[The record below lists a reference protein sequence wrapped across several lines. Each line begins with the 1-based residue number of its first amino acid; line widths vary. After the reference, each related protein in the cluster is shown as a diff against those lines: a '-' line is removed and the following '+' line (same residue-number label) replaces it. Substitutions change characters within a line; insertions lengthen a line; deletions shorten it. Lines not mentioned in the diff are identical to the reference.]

1 MEINLYLL
9 VSKIRKIM
17 FYKRLII
24 LAFFMLFFGCGSSDL
39 DTSVDVD
46 INVINELTEVPPLN
60 SLSMSLNP
68 LSKMLKQPLSN
79 ILKMVYTCVVK
90 II

>member
-46 INVINELTEVPPLN
+46 INVINELTEVP
-60 SLSMSLNP
+60 
-68 LSKMLKQPLSN
+68 
-79 ILKMVYTCVVK
+79 
-90 II
+90 